1 MKNQLRLVTLFLFI
15 VGGNSLLAQ
24 CTPDET
30 PLQCWRDI
38 NGVPAATA
46 RDIATTN
53 TGTASVSSQA
63 TAAALQDFLS
73 LFTAGI
79 DTGTVVQNGTSVTV
93 DWNVPFPFI
102 EDNDRVKVQSAF
114 TDPELA
120 ADVLTPLGSNAEAA
134 KSKLTNF
141 DDITTTI
148 YYDPVNRRFGRSI
161 APHIALLRALDTT
174 PLSATA
180 LQALGQYIV
189 AHNITGFTN
198 ATKFSTVTDPETQ
211 KGLIAAVEAAANA
224 EKQSMTSATAIVK
237 ALTIAINNQ
246 PQAYFGGI
254 YHYRNPLIGPDD
266 FSVKGTLE
274 IGYNSLNQFLRTNN
288 TICSDAAVVEQ
299 SNAKTCADKLIAF
312 TNAQDPAQPNGNSR
326 LSCAIEYKQA
336 RADSVDLSSFGI
348 VSPNTPVVRPQ
359 THSLVYSLTW
369 GRPLPGARIKNS
381 RVDLAINYN
390 NISNDPTKK
399 DQFVASLT
407 FSQKV
412 SDTLT
417 LPISIVYANHADY
430 LPQTD
435 KRLGVHFGFS
445 YKVPNS

>member
-1 MKNQLRLVTLFLFI
+1 MKNHLRLALLFLFI
-15 VGGNSLLAQ
+15 VGGNSLAAQ

-46 RDIATTN
+46 RNVATTN
-53 TGTASVSSQA
+53 TGASSVSTQA
-63 TAAALQDFLS
+63 TAAALHDFLS
-73 LFTAGI
+73 LFTAGV
-79 DTGTVVQNGTSVTV
+79 DTGTVVQNATSVTI
-93 DWNVPFPFI
+93 DWNVPFPFV
-102 EDNDRVKVQSAF
+102 EDNDRVKIQSTF

-120 ADVLTPLGSNAEAA
+120 ADVQAAPGVNATAA
-134 KSKLTNF
+134 KNKLTNF

-189 AHNITGFTN
+189 DHNITGFTN

-224 EKQSMTSATAIVK
+224 EKQSAASATAIVK

-246 PQAYFGGI
+246 PQAYAGGI
-254 YHYRNPLIGPDD
+254 YHYRNPLIGPDE
-266 FSVKGTLE
+266 FSIKGTLE
-274 IGYNSLNQFLRTNN
+274 IGYNSLNQFLRSNN
-288 TICSDAAVVEQ
+288 AVCNDTALSDQ
-299 SNAKTCADKLIAF
+299 TNAKSCADKLIAF
-312 TNAQDPAQPNGNSR
+312 TNAQDTTQPNGNGR
-326 LSCAIEYKQA
+326 LSCSIEYKQA
-336 RADSVDLSSFGI
+336 RSDSVDLSSFG
-348 VSPNTPVVRPQ
+348 VAAPNTPLVRPE

-369 GRPLPGARIKNS
+369 GRPLPGARIKDA

-417 LPISIVYANHADY
+417 LPLSIVYANHADY